1 MKIAMQLT
9 RLSFIGLIVSTAA
22 CTSIPDD
29 VGVGPVQE
37 LVDAQIGTDN
47 PASRLEPENA
57 LTPEQV
63 SSLLEAPLSVD
74 DAELL
79 SMQLNPLARSNL
91 LRVGIA
97 EADYAQAGRL
107 RNPGFTYER
116 SEEGEYGASLLFDI
130 ANTRMAWIRAVTEK
144 QLTEL
149 MERSLESTATAND
162 MTRQMTAL
170 GHSAAMEAAESEI
183 FLGEMRSALTRQRL
197 AETAAREGLIRQLG
211 LWGDAVR

>member
-9 RLSFIGLIVSTAA
+9 RLSFIGLVVSAAA

-29 VGVGPVQE
+29 AGVGPVQE

-57 LTPEQV
+57 LRTEQV

-107 RNPGFTYER
+107 SLTSVPRK
-116 SEEGEYGASLLFDI
+116 ASTVL
-130 ANTRMAWIRAVTEK
+130 RCC
-144 QLTEL
+144 
-149 MERSLESTATAND
+149 ST
-162 MTRQMTAL
+162 
-170 GHSAAMEAAESEI
+170 SAACC
-183 FLGEMRSALTRQRL
+183 
-197 AETAAREGLIRQLG
+197 
-211 LWGDAVR
+211 